1 MAETLA
7 QSLGTVPQGVPGV
20 RDRAS
25 LLFSNEDI
33 GKRGSQARALQPT
46 LLKERATAETELE
59 TLKGQQ
65 QREQSEAEVRALEED
80 VRKQRAENVRVRG
93 LEQPYKEFE
102 APKYTAADYAK
113 GAAMRALT
121 AVMLGGVAKTSAL
134 TQLKAIKAMQ
144 DAEKEGRQNDF
155 LNAQLEFDQAEKKR
169 VDFNER
175 LKRDVEEFRDLLQKD
190 TKLALAKAKIIN
202 SQLSGGIAAKTAD
215 VRSFADYA
223 KLLDEMA
230 KTGDDLKIRT
240 ELEDIKG
247 RYKLAEERIRA
258 GAKGAPAT
266 GGGMGTPGYSEQIR
280 LHPSGVPLAP
290 VNMYE
295 GLDPK
300 ETANTRRQEFDLA
313 KKIRQE
319 IAANTDK
326 QRKIK
331 SDMDVAE
338 QALKNIE
345 KKGGQPTG
353 GVYGLPVIGGVAQSI
368 RTSQDPDAARFRTV
382 AANMQR
388 NAYVPGE
395 GQISNFER
403 ELFAQANLD
412 LGRPM
417 KTNYDLIEANRV
429 AADRAIERAKFYDR
443 YFAVNRSMSGADE
456 LWDQYLNANP
466 ILMQNEQGE
475 IVSNPNRAKSYEEY
489 FRSVAGGG
497 RQMQEP
503 SSAREETRDDMELTA
518 DDVVEQA
525 ELNGISIDEAG
536 RRLRA
541 KGYTIRE

>member
-1 MAETLA
+1 
-7 QSLGTVPQGVPGV
+7 
-20 RDRAS
+20 
-25 LLFSNEDI
+25 
-33 GKRGSQARALQPT
+33 
-46 LLKERATAETELE
+46 
-59 TLKGQQ
+59 
-65 QREQSEAEVRALEED
+65 
-80 VRKQRAENVRVRG
+80 
-93 LEQPYKEFE
+93 
-102 APKYTAADYAK
+102 
-113 GAAMRALT
+113 
-121 AVMLGGVAKTSAL
+121 
-134 TQLKAIKAMQ
+134 MQ

-155 LNAQLEFDQAEKKR
+155 LNAQLTFNEAEKKR

-175 LKRDVEEFRDLLQKD
+175 LKRDLDDFENLLQTD
-190 TKLALAKAKIIN
+190 TKTALAKAKVMTSDMQDGLVKRLID
-202 SQLSGGIAAKTAD
+202 SQRFGEAIKVARNNIEVAQDLEKQLTIKAAEAAA
-215 VRSFADYA
+215 RR
-223 KLLDEMA
+223 EE
-230 KTGDDLKIRT
+230 
-240 ELEDIKG
+240 ELIK
-247 RYKLAEERIRA
+247 AA
-258 GAKGAPAT
+258 AKGAPAT

-290 VNMYE
+290 INMYE

-300 ETANTRRQEFDLA
+300 EAANTRRQEFELA
-313 KKIRQE
+313 KKLRQE

-345 KKGGQPTG
+345 KKGTQPTG

-503 SSAREETRDDMELTA
+503 SSARDETRGDMELTA

-525 ELNGISIDEAG
+525 ELNNISVDEAA

-541 KGYTIRE
+541 RGYNIKE

>member
-7 QSLGTVPQGVPGV
+7 QSLRTTSPPTDPPAALLRGNSIQSRGTEARKQFP
-20 RDRAS
+20 S
-25 LLFSNEDI
+25 LLEES
-33 GKRGSQARALQPT
+33 
-46 LLKERATAETELE
+46 ATAAGELKRSE
-59 TLKGQQ
+59 LQAESQKAG
-65 QREQSEAEVRALEED
+65 REAAALEESG
-80 VRKQRAENVRVRG
+80 RKMREETGRIRAQ
-93 LEQPYKEFE
+93 EQPYQEFK
-102 APKYTAADYAK
+102 APEYTAFDYAK
-113 GAAMRALT
+113 GAATRALT
-121 AVMLGGVAKTSAL
+121 AVILGGVAKTSAL

-155 LNAQLEFDQAEKKR
+155 LNAQLTFNEAEKKR

-175 LKRDVEEFRDLLQKD
+175 LKRDLDDFEKLLQTD
-190 TKLALAKAKIIN
+190 TKTALAKAKVMTSDMQDGLVKRLID
-202 SQLSGGIAAKTAD
+202 SQRFGEAIKVARNNIEVAQDLEKQLTIKAAEAAA
-215 VRSFADYA
+215 RR
-223 KLLDEMA
+223 EE
-230 KTGDDLKIRT
+230 
-240 ELEDIKG
+240 ELIK
-247 RYKLAEERIRA
+247 AA
-258 GAKGAPAT
+258 AKGAPAT

-290 VNMYE
+290 INMYE

-300 ETANTRRQEFDLA
+300 EAANTRRQEFELA
-313 KKIRQE
+313 KKIRQDISNE
-319 IAANTDK
+319 TKK
-326 QRKIK
+326 QRNIK
-331 SDMDVAE
+331 VDMDIAE
-338 QALKNIE
+338 QSLKNIE
-345 KKGGQPTG
+345 KKGTQPTG

-368 RTSQDPDAARFRTV
+368 RTSQDPDASRFNTI
-382 AANMQR
+382 AKNMQR
-388 NAYVPGE
+388 NQYVPGE

-403 ELFAQANLD
+403 ELFQQASLD

-417 KTNYDLIEANRV
+417 KTNYDLIEANRIG
-429 AADRAIERAKFYDR
+429 ADRAIERAKFYDR

-466 ILMQNEQGE
+466 ILIQNEKGE

-503 SSAREETRDDMELTA
+503 SSARNETRGDMELTA

>member
-7 QSLGTVPQGVPGV
+7 QSLRTTTPPANPTAALLRGDTIQARGKAALKELP
-20 RDRAS
+20 S
-25 LLFSNEDI
+25 LLESGVQAAGEQKAAELKSQSDI
-33 GKRGSQARALQPT
+33 AQR
-46 LLKERATAETELE
+46 EAETLAGGAKQLRQE
-59 TLKGQQ
+59 T
-65 QREQSEAEVRALEED
+65 QRIRA
-80 VRKQRAENVRVRG
+80 Q
-93 LEQPYKEFE
+93 EQPYQEFK

-155 LNAQLEFDQAEKKR
+155 LNAQLTFNEAEKKR

-175 LKRDVEEFRDLLQKD
+175 LKRDLDDFEKLLNTDTKAALAQAKVIDARTQGSLVQAFMRAQRYKEAIPLARDNMNLLQ
-190 TKLALAKAKIIN
+190 
-202 SQLSGGIAAKTAD
+202 
-215 VRSFADYA
+215 
-223 KLLDEMA
+223 
-230 KTGDDLKIRT
+230 DLEKQREIET
-240 ELEDIKG
+240 LKG
-247 RYKLAEERIRA
+247 EYRLAEERIKA
-258 GAKGAPAT
+258 ASKGTPAT

-290 VNMYE
+290 INMYE

-300 ETANTRRQEFDLA
+300 EAANTRRQEFELA
-313 KKIRQE
+313 KKLRQE

-345 KKGGQPTG
+345 RKGTQPTG

-466 ILMQNEQGE
+466 ILMRNEQGE

-503 SSAREETRDDMELTA
+503 SSARDETRGDMELTA

-525 ELNGISIDEAG
+525 ELNNISVDEAA

-541 KGYTIRE
+541 RGYNIKE